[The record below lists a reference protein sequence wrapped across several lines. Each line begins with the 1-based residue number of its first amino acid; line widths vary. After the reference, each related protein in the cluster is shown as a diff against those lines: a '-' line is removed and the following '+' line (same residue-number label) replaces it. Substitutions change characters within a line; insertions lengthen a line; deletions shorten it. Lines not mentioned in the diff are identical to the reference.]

1 MYINTPY
8 PLPHPLNT
16 SASFICDVFWQDF
29 VCWDPQGRGI
39 SGNIIYLDCISCILL
54 FFLHLGKHSFRIY
67 KKRYQEKKSAVVD
80 KLKAVFLYSLGPDS
94 STIDHDYQQYFSTQ
108 NARYHC
114 FIFYVDLFLFIRIEN
129 CFIFEYWDSIHYLLF
144 YWLKITTLS
153 FWLYRFEMSQFDGK
167 ISKRTVR

>member
-16 SASFICDVFWQDF
+16 STSFICDVFWQDF
-29 VCWDPQGRGI
+29 VCWDKEGRGI

-129 CFIFEYWDSIHYLLF
+129 CFIFEYWDSDFQSLQIIVIFAILLVENYNIKF
-144 YWLKITTLS
+144 LVVSIWNVTIQ
-153 FWLYRFEMSQFDGK
+153 W
-167 ISKRTVR
+167 